1 MWGRSE
7 PNPEINTSS
16 LYVLSEAISWMRT
29 LPEGILRKA
38 ASGSFVTYFFCF
50 PLPSLLSPSFSPQHY
65 EESQLKRTRG
75 KSHTERFGR
84 LQGQPN
90 SHRIHR
96 QQFQRQKK
104 WQVNIV
110 LNQPSVHTWQE
121 AVCVLILDLFNRK
134 HSDLLIKHFL
144 INGLPGG
151 RMLNDSCLFTSI
163 CFAANRGIQC
173 SMQVRTRGCFMAL

>member
-38 ASGSFVTYFFCF
+38 ASGSFVTYFLCF
-50 PLPSLLSPSFSPQHY
+50 PLPALLSPSFSPQRY

-90 SHRIHR
+90 PRRIHR

-104 WQVNIV
+104 WQVNIMLKSAFCPHMAGGCLCFDDRFIRQKTLWSPYFKSMV
-110 LNQPSVHTWQE
+110 YLEVGCWMT
-121 AVCVLILDLFNRK
+121 AVC
-134 HSDLLIKHFL
+134 LL
-144 INGLPGG
+144 P
-151 RMLNDSCLFTSI
+151 
-163 CFAANRGIQC
+163 FALQQTEGSSVQC
-173 SMQVRTRGCFMAL
+173 R